1 MLLFFVKMSPQIGTS
16 ASGGMDKY
24 LLMNLLD
31 KASEAPKDDDE
42 FAGVLKPMIRSF
54 VIS

>member
-1 MLLFFVKMSPQIGTS
+1 MSPWIGAS
-16 ASGGMDKY
+16 ASGGIDKH

-42 FAGVLKPMIRSF
+42 GIEADDS
-54 VIS
+54 